1 MPALPGEFKQC
12 KELHIAQFLQCY
24 RAVSEVM
31 YTSMRQAPWLRR
43 TRRGL
48 FRWFGYSSHPH
59 QATVSAGDDVIC
71 GASVPNERGRFCWRS
86 FTQKRR

>member
-1 MPALPGEFKQC
+1 MMPALPGEFKQC

-43 TRRGL
+43 TRARIISL
-48 FRWFGYSSHPH
+48 VRL
-59 QATVSAGDDVIC
+59 
-71 GASVPNERGRFCWRS
+71 
-86 FTQKRR
+86 